1 MKFNFIFSLLLLISV
16 VFISCDDSAL
26 NLGENIQPTSD
37 KISIHADT
45 FHLSTET
52 FLVDHIYS
60 TPDSFLLGTYIDNVL
75 GTTRGDILTQFYYPV
90 NYKFLDTSVA
100 TATPDS
106 VKLILSFGSYF
117 GLNTSPMEISV
128 YELKDSL
135 RMKENYRSDINTA
148 QYVNFSKKLNQED
161 NGIFTVYNVKNKTNN
176 SSVSIKLTDEFLNR
190 FFTTNSATYSSDLNF
205 RNFFKGLYITTD
217 FGSTT
222 LLNVSGVYLML
233 YYHNTYVKDGSKAS
247 VSLTFPASHLEVKR
261 VNRILHPT
269 RPLNFS
275 AADEINYVASPAN
288 YYTRV
293 KIPVERMRN
302 RLILPAGK
310 HRIINSALL
319 RVNVVDKDTIGT
331 RLPYVKNM
339 LLVKEDDLEDFFLN
353 NKLPTSGSSY
363 LVSLDST
370 NITST
375 TYKYHYNFGTLSSLI
390 ESELKQPAAS
400 HKDGYVNMVL
410 VPVDVYKTTSGS
422 YYSTSTTINEV
433 RQNTQLQAVSIY
445 SGKNKKI
452 PMKLEVVYS
461 GF

>member
-1 MKFNFIFSLLLLISV
+1 MKYNFVFSLILLISV
-16 VFISCDDSAL
+16 VLISCDDSAL

-37 KISIHADT
+37 KISVHADT

-75 GTTRGDILTQFYYPV
+75 GTTRGDILTQFYYPT

-100 TATPDS
+100 IATPDS
-106 VKLILSFGSYF
+106 AKLFLSFGSYF

-135 RMKENYRSDINTA
+135 KMKENYRSDINTA
-148 QYVNFSKKLNQED
+148 DYVNFSKRLNQED
-161 NGIFTVYNVKNKTNN
+161 NGIFTVYNVKNQVDN

-190 FFTTNSATYSSDLNF
+190 FFTTNPTNYASDRNF
-205 RNFFKGLYITTD
+205 RNFFNGLYITTD

-222 LLNVSGVYLML
+222 LLNVNGIYLML
-233 YYHNTYVKDGSKAS
+233 YYHNTYVKDGTKAT
-247 VSLTFPASHLEVKR
+247 VSLTFPASNLEVKR

-269 RPLNFS
+269 RPTIFS
-275 AADEINYVASPAN
+275 PDDEINYVASPAN
-288 YYTRV
+288 CYTRV

-310 HRIINSALL
+310 HRIINSSLL
-319 RVNVVDKDTIGT
+319 RVDVVDKDSIGT

-375 TYKYHYNFGTLSSLI
+375 TYKYHYTFSGLSSLI
-390 ESELKQPAAS
+390 ESELQKPAAS
-400 HKDGYVNMVL
+400 HNNGYVNMVL
-410 VPVDVYKTTSGS
+410 VPVDVYKTTSSS
-422 YYSTSTTINEV
+422 YYSSSTTINEV
-433 RQNTQLQAVSIY
+433 RQNTQLQAVSVY